1 MAKEKPNKTTE
12 NEEIIEAKSE
22 VVVKKHNDLK
32 IGFAFT
38 LEDADGKQIQLSDI
52 LTFKC
57 ALEPGMINSIVRRIE
72 GTLKE
77 LGQDYFMTLLRDYIS
92 KKQEAIY
99 AEEALR
105 SYNKHNSAQQDDIK
119 YIANGV
125 VEHIGNNV
133 DDESNDPSSADY
145 AQQIASQFGDGAD
158 ELPIE

>member
-1 MAKEKPNKTTE
+1 MSKEKTNKTTDKD
-12 NEEIIEAKSE
+12 EIIETDPE
-22 VVVKKHNDLK
+22 VIIKKHNDLK

-57 ALEPGMINSIVRRIE
+57 ALEPGMINSIVRRID

-92 KKQEAIY
+92 KKQEAIF
-99 AEEALR
+99 AEEALKT
-105 SYNKHNSAQQDDIK
+105 YNNSNHKDNDIK
-119 YIANGV
+119 YIASGV
-125 VEHIGNNV
+125 VEHIGDSFDNT
-133 DDESNDPSSADY
+133 DPSSTDY
-145 AQQIASQFGDGAD
+145 AQQVASQLGEGAD